1 MIIANNISNVNN
13 NQIIYCNIMRNN
25 IINGFFT
32 KINYTTEFIVLN
44 GLYITLPICTTVY
57 NNNKIKFDPAS
68 HPNFKLISA
77 LSTLE
82 NDILNKY
89 IKYKKLK
96 INKKQI
102 LLLQLQTGFMKVY
115 EDIADYADY
124 NNTFTG
130 FNSHKR
136 LVIKISGIWETS
148 TECGITYKLF
158 DGNYI

>member
-1 MIIANNISNVNN
+1 MIIANNISNVNY

-32 KINYTTEFIVLN
+32 KINYTTEFVVLN
-44 GLYITLPICTTVY
+44 GLYITLPICTTIY
-57 NNNKIKFDPAS
+57 NNNKIKFDPTCN
-68 HPNFKLISA
+68 HNFKLINEF
-77 LSTLE
+77 STLE

-89 IKYKKLK
+89 IKYKNIN

-115 EDIADYADY
+115 TDVAEY
-124 NNTFTG
+124 NNTFLEY
-130 FNSHKR
+130 NSHKR

-158 DGNYI
+158 DGNNM